1 MNVLATTTL
10 SGNETVK
17 YTEALS
23 DELVTGTCYKIMT
36 GAAVPAS
43 ANLSQDQFDAG

>member
-23 DELVTGTCYKIMT
+23 DELIPGTCYKTMT
-36 GAAVPAS
+36 GAAQPVSAS
-43 ANLSQDQFDAG
+43 LPQDQFDAG

>member
-1 MNVLATTTL
+1 MNELATTIL

-23 DELVTGTCYKIMT
+23 DELIPGACYKIMT

-43 ANLSQDQFDAG
+43 ASLPQDKF